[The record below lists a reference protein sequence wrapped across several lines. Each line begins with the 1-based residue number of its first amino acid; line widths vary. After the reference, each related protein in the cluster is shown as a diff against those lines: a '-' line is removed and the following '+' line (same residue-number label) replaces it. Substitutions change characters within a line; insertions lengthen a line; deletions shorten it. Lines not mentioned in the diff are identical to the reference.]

1 MVQLYVQVSSDEA
14 RSMSGPSGDKILVT
28 GALGQIGTELVEAL
42 RKQHGSSSVIA
53 SDLRPVEQVN
63 LSQGPYL
70 TLDVLD
76 TEAIIDACKKE
87 GVGTVY
93 HLAALLSATGEKNP
107 ELCRKVNVGGT
118 ISVFEAARVCSL
130 RIFTPSSIAV
140 YGPDAP
146 KHAPQFTPLN
156 PTTVYGETKVEGE
169 RLAKAYEDKYGL
181 DIRGI
186 RYPGLISYRA
196 PAGGGTTDYAVEIF
210 DAALKQGHYDCFVRA
225 DTRLPMLYM
234 DDAIRATLMLMDES
248 SEHLG
253 ESKAGYNIDC
263 FSFTAEELALT
274 IANEVDGFTFDFKP
288 DVRQNY
294 ADSWPDSI
302 DGSVAKEE
310 WNWSPQFDLDAMVK
324 AMLDGL
330 SENQ

>member
-1 MVQLYVQVSSDEA
+1 
-14 RSMSGPSGDKILVT
+14 MSGPSGDKILVT

-53 SDLRPVEQVN
+53 SDLRSAEQVD

-76 TEAIIDACKKE
+76 TEAIIDVCKKE

-118 ISVFEAARVCSL
+118 ISVFEAARVCSM
-130 RIFTPSSIAV
+130 RVFTPSSIAV

-146 KHAPQFTPLN
+146 KHAPQITPLN

-169 RLAKAYEDKYGL
+169 QLAKEYEEKYGL

-186 RYPGLISYRA
+186 RYPGLISYKA

-210 DAALKQGHYDCFVRA
+210 DAALNDGHYDCFVRA

-234 DDAIRATLMLMDES
+234 DDAIRATLLLMDEP

-263 FSFTAEELALT
+263 FSFTAEELAT
-274 IANEVDGFTFDFKP
+274 AIANEVDGFTFDFKP

-330 SENQ
+330 SKSQ

>member
-1 MVQLYVQVSSDEA
+1 
-14 RSMSGPSGDKILVT
+14 MSGPSGDKILVT

-42 RKQHGSSSVIA
+42 RKQHGISSVIA
-53 SDLRPVEQVN
+53 SDLRPVEQVD

-76 TEAIIDACKKE
+76 TEAIIDVCKKE

-118 ISVFEAARVCSL
+118 ISVFEAARECSM
-130 RIFTPSSIAV
+130 RVFTPSSIAV

-146 KHAPQFTPLN
+146 KHAPQITPLN

-169 RLAKAYEDKYGL
+169 QLAKEYEEKYGL

-186 RYPGLISYRA
+186 RYPGLISYKA

-210 DAALKQGHYDCFVRA
+210 DAALNDGHYDCFVRA

-234 DDAIRATLMLMDES
+234 DDAIRATLMLMDEQ

-263 FSFTAEELALT
+263 FSFTAEELAIA

-324 AMLDGL
+324 AMLEGL
-330 SENQ
+330 SKNQ

>member
-1 MVQLYVQVSSDEA
+1 
-14 RSMSGPSGDKILVT
+14 MSGPSSEKILVT

-42 RKQHGSSSVIA
+42 RKQHGASSVIA
-53 SDLRPVEQVN
+53 SDLRPVDQVD
-63 LSQGPYL
+63 LSEGPYL

-76 TEAIIDACKKE
+76 TDSIIKVCKDE

-118 ISVFEAARVCSL
+118 ISVFEAARVCSM
-130 RIFTPSSIAV
+130 RVFTPSSIAV
-140 YGPDAP
+140 FGPDAP
-146 KHAPQFTPLN
+146 KHAPQITDLN

-169 RLAKAYEDKYGL
+169 QLAKEYGEKYGL

-186 RYPGLISYRA
+186 RYPGLISYKA

-210 DAALKQGHYDCFVRA
+210 DAALTDGHYDCFVRP

-234 DDAIRATLMLMDES
+234 DDAIRATLMLMDEP
-248 SEHLG
+248 SENLG
-253 ESKAGYNIDC
+253 DSRAGYNIDC
-263 FSFTAEELALT
+263 FSFTAEELANA
-274 IANEVDGFTFDFKP
+274 IANEVDGFTCDFTP

-310 WNWSPQFDLDAMVK
+310 WNWTPTFDLDAMVK

-330 SENQ
+330 SKNH